1 MSEIELNSNTA
12 QTVADL
18 VKTHMAP
25 VQITLTHPVD
35 EVSAPVLIL
44 PGEDGLKITA
54 INTLFDAYRTH
65 PQRRNG
71 TAMLGDLD
79 SFIAHVNRFKD
90 EDSMVFANPD
100 KAAPGLTAVLDY
112 HEAVNSE
119 GEPRFNPLPR
129 FGTHRAGYRFPLSAE
144 WKAWNAAN
152 KKAMGQAD
160 FSAFVE
166 ERALDILPA
175 PNFEGELSE
184 ADKKL
189 KSLATLLNGKFANP
203 EKMMALSRGLAIF
216 ETAKVINATNINSGE
231 GIITFEEEHQDSEG
245 KKLEVPNLFCIGVP
259 VFEGGEPYRVV
270 VRLRYRKQQ
279 AAIVWHYDLYRH
291 DVVFDDA
298 FKGACETVKAGTD
311 LPLLVGAPEA

>member
-1 MSEIELNSNTA
+1 M
-12 QTVADL
+12 
-18 VKTHMAP
+18 
-25 VQITLTHPVD
+25 
-35 EVSAPVLIL
+35 
-44 PGEDGLKITA
+44 
-54 INTLFDAYRTH
+54 
-65 PQRRNG
+65 
-71 TAMLGDLD
+71 
-79 SFIAHVNRFKD
+79 
-90 EDSMVFANPD
+90 
-100 KAAPGLTAVLDY
+100 LDY

-160 FSAFVE
+160 FAAFVE

-175 PNFEGELSE
+175 PSFQGDLNE

-189 KSLATLLNGKFANP
+189 KTLADLLNGKFAGP

-216 ETAKVINATNINSGE
+216 ETSKVINATNINSGE
-231 GIITFEEEHQDSEG
+231 GVITFEEEHQDGEG
-245 KKLEVPNLFCIGVP
+245 TKLEVPNLFCIGVP
-259 VFEGGEPYRVV
+259 VVEGGEPS
-270 VRLRYRKQQ
+270 RKQGP
-279 AAIVWHYDLYRH
+279 AIAWHYDLYRH

-298 FKGACETVKAGTD
+298 FKGACETVKAGTE